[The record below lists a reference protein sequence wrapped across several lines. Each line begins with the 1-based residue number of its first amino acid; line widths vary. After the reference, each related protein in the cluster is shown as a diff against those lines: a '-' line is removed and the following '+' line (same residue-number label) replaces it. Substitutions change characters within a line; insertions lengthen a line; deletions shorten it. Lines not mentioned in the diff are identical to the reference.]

1 MEITQISIVDWI
13 NKSWYIKIRE
23 YYRTEKMNEIQLYVS
38 IFLNLN
44 SIIFRI
50 RNQLQNSKKAK
61 QKYILFR
68 DILINGKIIKKS
80 NGIIITK

>member
-50 RNQLQNSKKAK
+50 RNQLQNSKQAK